1 MNNYFLITIVVS
13 VLLFTG
19 CQKDLDLIPKDTISD
34 ATFWKSATDYK
45 LAANN
50 LYYSLEDFKYS
61 MDTESDIAFDVPN
74 SISNGSY
81 QTSETDSKWSD
92 PYVYIRRCN
101 NIIEK
106 AEESI
111 IANDIEQFVAEAKFF
126 RAYNYW
132 KLFRL
137 YGGVPLIKQVLN
149 VNSEELY
156 APRATRKETVELI
169 ISDLTAAA
177 ASLPEQKNS
186 SNEDVGRITKGAVN
200 ALKARVALFEGTWE
214 KFRNGEDAN
223 TYLNIAIE
231 AATTVMNGN
240 QYSLF
245 TDKGEQSYRYMFIDL
260 GDDASEAILDR
271 RHQRDIAGSTFNRWV
286 SEGGYLITK
295 KLADMYLS
303 KDGLPITQ
311 SALFQGY
318 NTCVS
323 EFQDRDPR
331 MSMTMIIPGTPVAQT
346 WYPTEP
352 VESWPFYPQRNANT
366 GYTTYKFLSEDEYAN
381 SVNHNWSYDHHII
394 RYAEVLLIYAEA
406 IFEKNGEISDAD
418 LDKSI
423 NLIRQR
429 VNMPAITNAFVI
441 ANGLDMRTE
450 IRRERTVELALEGL
464 RYDDLRRWKTAEI
477 ELPQAIRGIKIVG
490 TPWVDPIIVEGANR
504 NPYGKDNWQKNTD
517 ANGFIIVE
525 SESGRTFDPQKNYL
539 RPIPTKQILINDK
552 LKQNPEW

>member
-74 SISNGSY
+74 SFSNGSY

-149 VNSEELY
+149 LNSEELY

-245 TDKGEQSYRYMFIDL
+245 TDKGEQSYRYMFIEP
-260 GDDASEAILDR
+260 GDDASEAILGR
-271 RHQRDIAGSTFNRWV
+271 RHHRDIEGSTYNRWV

-366 GYTTYKFLSEDEYAN
+366 GYTTYKYLSEDEYAN

-504 NPYGKDNWQKNTD
+504 NPYGEDNWQNNTD